1 MDKCGIC
8 LKPAVLFE
16 TGKDGVY
23 ACFKC
28 QPLVPEV
35 SIGENS
41 CDQPER
47 TPPTVKRRVVSPHC
61 TVVYATNHSRKMFS
75 CRTTCGITVPSDALS
90 APTAIKHFLNLTT

>member
-47 TPPTVKRRVVSPHC
+47 TPPTVKR
-61 TVVYATNHSRKMFS
+61 KMFS